1 MPASVYHE
9 CSTWNVRT
17 RIMTDRVLGMT
28 TQETYEHEV
37 PQYEQDARIVKQVLT
52 HLIGQI
58 QTAEGDADDTKW
70 AEEKAETLSSALVH
84 ACWVLDNLAYEIRR
98 GHLDALKYDEH
109 SAVRVPD
116 CREGGE

>member
-1 MPASVYHE
+1 MV
-9 CSTWNVRT
+9 
-17 RIMTDRVLGMT
+17 GMT
-28 TQETYEHEV
+28 TQETYDHEV

-58 QTAEGDADDTKW
+58 QTAEGDADDTTW
-70 AEEKAETLSSALVH
+70 AEEKAEILSGALVSV
-84 ACWVLDNLAYEIRR
+84 CWVLDNLAYEMRR
-98 GHLDALKYDEH
+98 EHLNVLKYDEH